1 MKVEAVFDERGLVPA
16 IAQDDRSGQVLM
28 LAYMNAESLQ
38 KTLETGYVH
47 YFSRS
52 RNAIWKKGETS
63 GHFQRLK
70 ALHLDCDL
78 DTVLVRV
85 EQEGVACHTGRP
97 SCFFN
102 TPEGEIEESGSIGP
116 WLKDGVLRRVYEVIM
131 SRKEAL
137 EDGGQDSE
145 SYVQSL
151 LAAGKNK
158 ILKKIGEETTEVVA
172 AAAIGQ
178 SEEITKEVADLWF
191 HVLVL
196 LGSEN
201 IHPEA
206 VFSELERRFGK
217 SGIQEKRE
225 RKPS

>member
-172 AAAIGQ
+172 AAAMGQ

>member
-1 MKVEAVFDERGLVPA
+1 MNFEVTFDDRGLVPA

-63 GHFQRLK
+63 GHVQRMK
-70 ALHLDCDL
+70 ALHFDCDL
-78 DTVLVRV
+78 DSILVRV

-102 TPEGEIEESGSIGP
+102 TVEGKTEESGSVGA
-116 WLKDGVLRRVYEVIM
+116 WLQDGVLRRVYEVIL

-137 EDGGQDSE
+137 ESGNQDSE

-151 LAAGKNK
+151 LKAGRNK

-172 AAAIGQ
+172 AAAMGQ
-178 SEEITKEVADLWF
+178 SIELTKEVADLWF

-196 LGSEN
+196 LGSED
-201 IHPEA
+201 IHPAE
-206 VFSELERRFGK
+206 VFSELGNRFGK

-225 RKPS
+225 RGDR

>member
-172 AAAIGQ
+172 AAAMGQ
-178 SEEITKEVADLWF
+178 SEEIAKEVADLWF

-225 RKPS
+225 RRPS

>member
-1 MKVEAVFDERGLVPA
+1 MKVEAAFDERGLVPA
-16 IAQDDRSGQVLM
+16 IAQDDQSGQVLM
-28 LAYMNAESLQ
+28 LAYMNAESIQ

-63 GHFQRLK
+63 GHLQRLK

-85 EQEGVACHTGRP
+85 EQVGVACHTGRP

-102 TPEGEIEESGSIGP
+102 TPEGEIEEFGSVGP
-116 WLKDGVLRRVYEVIM
+116 WVKDGVLRRVYEVIL
-131 SRKEAL
+131 SRKKAL
-137 EDGGQDSE
+137 EGGNPDSE

-158 ILKKIGEETTEVVA
+158 MLKKIGEETTEVVA
-172 AAAIGQ
+172 AAAMGQ

-201 IHPEA
+201 IHPEE

-225 RKPS
+225 RKHS